1 MLVTGL
7 EVNVDSLSHKCYG
20 KRLISED
27 TYKCIQQL
35 NLTDC
40 QKTARLMLNVK
51 QTIEQ
56 KHEMFEEFVNVL
68 DELGPSC
75 NHFVQELKRRKELLK
90 GELCCLCRPM
100 PACAQKVLNYR
111 PS

>member
-1 MLVTGL
+1 MLLECHDTLVTGL

-35 NLTDC
+35 NLTDS

-56 KHEMFEEFVNVL
+56 KQEMFEEFIIVL
-68 DELGPSC
+68 DELTC
-75 NHFVQELKRRKELLK
+75 CDHLVQELKRKKALLLK
-90 GELCCLCRPM
+90 VSCVVLAEPCAWSYLC
-100 PACAQKVLNYR
+100 
-111 PS
+111 

>member
-7 EVNVDSLSHKCYG
+7 EENVDSLSHKCYG

-35 NLTDC
+35 NLTDS

-56 KHEMFEEFVNVL
+56 KQEMFEEFVNVL
-68 DELGPSC
+68 DELTC
-75 NHFVQELKRRKELLK
+75 CDHLIEALKKMKEHLQVFHLAI
-90 GELCCLCRPM
+90 CT
-100 PACAQKVLNYR
+100 Y
-111 PS
+111 S